1 MTEKKVTITNRAGIH
16 ARPAAMLV
24 QTANQFA
31 SEIYIEKD
39 SERINGK
46 SIMGIITLGATFDSE
61 LNIVAEGDDETE
73 AVDAIAK
80 LFVTKFQEE

>member
-39 SERINGK
+39 SDRNLWLE
-46 SIMGIITLGATFDSE
+46 AQ
-61 LNIVAEGDDETE
+61 E
-73 AVDAIAK
+73 AVDYGLADEILDK
-80 LFVTKFQEE
+80 SPEIDSGG